1 MYLGFSILHLQIL
14 WTNKNWIRHK
24 YWRYLCLYGRF
35 FKIRIQAKSFPYFLW
50 KHNYMNTRILHRNEF
65 KNPSSK
71 IMQIVF
77 FFLNRK
83 CWISNRPLILFLAT
97 CCSRFWH
104 LTKTFIDLEFFWYLT
119 LLWVFWHKPQAIIRY
134 ANKIILIFSPQKM
147 LNFEPNRRISA
158 SEAMR
163 HPYFADFMASANPN
177 VSSGSSPGSSPLPII
192 LNQGRR

>member
-1 MYLGFSILHLQIL
+1 MWYWMNIA
-14 WTNKNWIRHK
+14 WIQEFYIGMNLKTHQVK
-24 YWRYLCLYGRF
+24 LCKLY
-35 FKIRIQAKSFPYFLW
+35 
-50 KHNYMNTRILHRNEF
+50 
-65 KNPSSK
+65 
-71 IMQIVF
+71 F

-97 CCSRFWH
+97 CCSRFGN
-104 LTKTFIDLEFFWYLT
+104 LTKTFIDLEFFWYLA
-119 LLWVFWHKPQAIIRY
+119 LLWVFWHKPKAIIRY
-134 ANKIILIFSPQKM
+134 ANKIFFFFSPQKM

-163 HPYFADFMASANPN
+163 HPYFADFMASSNPN